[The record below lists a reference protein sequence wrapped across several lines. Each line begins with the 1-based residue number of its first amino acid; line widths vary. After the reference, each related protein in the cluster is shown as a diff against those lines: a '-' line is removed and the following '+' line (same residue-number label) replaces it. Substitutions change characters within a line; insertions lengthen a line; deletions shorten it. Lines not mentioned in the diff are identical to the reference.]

1 MLIRAAIQPRRWVLL
16 QRSLVV
22 RTHACQVARYKSL
35 HRWLL
40 AVTVAAHSA
49 SRRCDPMDPL
59 RWTVLLWSLNHR
71 VKRGHCFRVLSPEVG
86 SSLRTVEIRTTGP
99 NRSGLT
105 LTILRI
111 RSALAA
117 ASLTTARPLGH
128 ALPTLCAPG
137 VCRPPLRF
145 FACRAKTVFSKFFI
159 LCDFSYIQILH
170 PKKIF
175 WAQLLYRVCPSCA
188 SENFFFRFHIS
199 TLKKYSSET
208 AWGTILLLFT
218 YNHIILG
225 HNRKKFESF
234 TFIASTPTAP
244 AKIAMFYSSKLWSA
258 VISKS
263 FELAAWNFQGII
275 CMHGPFEKTKKNF

>member
-1 MLIRAAIQPRRWVLL
+1 MCP
-16 QRSLVV
+16 
-22 RTHACQVARYKSL
+22 
-35 HRWLL
+35 
-40 AVTVAAHSA
+40 
-49 SRRCDPMDPL
+49 
-59 RWTVLLWSLNHR
+59 
-71 VKRGHCFRVLSPEVG
+71 G
-86 SSLRTVEIRTTGP
+86 
-99 NRSGLT
+99 
-105 LTILRI
+105 
-111 RSALAA
+111 
-117 ASLTTARPLGH
+117 
-128 ALPTLCAPG
+128 G

-145 FACRAKTVFSKFFI
+145 FACRAKTVFSIFFI

-170 PKKIF
+170 PKKNF

-188 SENFFFRFHIS
+188 SENFFFRFHNS

-225 HNRKKFESF
+225 HNRKKIESF

-275 CMHGPFEKTKKNF
+275 CMHGPFEKTKKNFLGGPKKF